1 MQAWAGG
8 LVRNKAEQ
16 EKFEQHD
23 NSYFNE
29 GAWTASGEVIEA
41 PSPEQAQG
49 SHQQDFSESGLRLF
63 HGQFVS
69 VEEKPFLERKTMNQS
84 LPNQRNFIQPQA
96 NVFQP
101 SSPKSTLPQAA
112 SNAPCCGELAAPE
125 DSCCGATEPTSISAK
140 PEAKRSRADNRE
152 SLPIAIIGAGPIG
165 LAAAANLIQRDQNFI
180 LLEAGSR
187 IAASVWEWR
196 HVRSFTPWSYLV
208 DPASKRILQSNDS
221 WKEPNADEVPF
232 AKELV
237 QRYLEP
243 LASDNR
249 IASRLSLNHQVTS
262 ISRNGHDRMR
272 DGTRNDAPFLIVAE
286 TPDGPCR
293 FFARAVID
301 ASGTWNTPNPM
312 GAGGIEADGEQQFQD
327 HIRYGMP
334 DVLDRELDRYAGKR
348 VLVVGSGHSA
358 TGAVLSLVE
367 LANEA
372 PETMIAW
379 AVRRTNPAKLWG
391 GGQADEIEA
400 RGALGTRVKAAVD
413 DGRATLLTGLSIGA
427 ISEHP
432 DGLEVFD
439 VHGVSQVIVDEI
451 IVATG
456 ARPNLNM
463 LRELRLE
470 LDAATEATKAL
481 GPLIDPNQHSCG
493 TVPPHGA
500 KELTHPERG
509 FYLAGMKSYGRAPTF
524 LMRTGYEQVRSIAAE
539 LAGDHEAG
547 RKVELTLPSTGVC
560 STDLVNQERG
570 DSCEITS
577 SCGTNVSIE
586 TSNRCEANG

>member
-1 MQAWAGG
+1 M
-8 LVRNKAEQ
+8 
-16 EKFEQHD
+16 
-23 NSYFNE
+23 
-29 GAWTASGEVIEA
+29 I
-41 PSPEQAQG
+41 
-49 SHQQDFSESGLRLF
+49 
-63 HGQFVS
+63 
-69 VEEKPFLERKTMNQS
+69 QS
-84 LPNQRNFIQPQA
+84 LPNPRNFIQPQA
-96 NVFQP
+96 NVFRP
-101 SSPKSTLPQAA
+101 SNAASTPPQATREDQ
-112 SNAPCCGELAAPE
+112 CCGEPQ
-125 DSCCGATEPTSISAK
+125 PTTILPTTDAQ
-140 PEAKRSRADNRE
+140 PLPVGGDRQ

-165 LAAAANLIQRDQNFI
+165 LAAAANLVERDQDFI
-180 LLEAGSR
+180 LLEAGPR
-187 IAASVWEWR
+187 IAASIWEWR
-196 HVRSFTPWSYLV
+196 HVRLFTPWSYLV

-243 LASDNR
+243 LASVNR

-262 ISRNGHDRMR
+262 ISRDGHDRMR
-272 DGTRNDAPFLIVAE
+272 DGTRNDAPFLIAAE

-293 FFARAVID
+293 FLARAVID
-301 ASGTWNTPNPM
+301 ASGTWTTPNPM
-312 GAGGIEADGEQQFQD
+312 GAGGVEADGERQFQT

-334 DVLDRELDRYAGKR
+334 DVLGCDRNRYADKR

-358 TGAVLSLVE
+358 TGLVLSLTK
-367 LANEA
+367 LASEC
-372 PETMIAW
+372 PQTMIAW
-379 AVRRTNPAKLWG
+379 GVRRTNPAKLWG
-391 GGQADEIEA
+391 GGEADEIQA
-400 RGALGTRVKAAVD
+400 RDALGTRVKEAIES
-413 DGRATLLTGLSIGA
+413 GKATLLTNLAIGA
-427 ISEHP
+427 IRQHT
-432 DGLEVFD
+432 DGLEILNVD
-439 VHGVSQVIVDEI
+439 GVPQVIVDEI

-456 ARPNLNM
+456 AQPNLNM

-493 TVPPHGA
+493 SVPPHGA

-539 LAGDHEAG
+539 LSGDHEAA

-570 DSCEITS
+570 EPCEITS

-586 TSNRCEANG
+586 TSHRCEANG

>member
-23 NSYFNE
+23 NSYFIE

-84 LPNQRNFIQPQA
+84 LPKQRNFIQPQA

-101 SSPKSTLPQAA
+101 SNRTPTLPLAA
-112 SNAPCCGELAAPE
+112 SSAPCCGELTAPE

-140 PEAKRSRADNRE
+140 PEAKTSRADNRE

-165 LAAAANLIQRDQNFI
+165 LAAAANLIQRDQDFI
-180 LLEAGSR
+180 LLEAGPR
-187 IAASVWEWR
+187 IAASIWEWR
-196 HVRSFTPWSYLV
+196 HVRLFTPWSYLI
-208 DPASKRILQSNDS
+208 DPASKRILQADHS
-221 WKEPNADEVPF
+221 WQAPDDNEVPF

-237 QRYLEP
+237 ERYLDP
-243 LASDNR
+243 LAANER
-249 IASRLSLNHQVTS
+249 IASRLKLNHQVTT
-262 ISRNGHDRMR
+262 ISRDGHDRMK
-272 DGTRNDAPFLIVAE
+272 DGNRNEAPFFIVAD
-286 TPDGPCR
+286 TPDGPRR
-293 FFARAVID
+293 FYARAVID

-312 GAGGIEADGEQQFQD
+312 GAGGIEADGEQQFQT

-334 DVLDRELDRYAGKR
+334 DVLDRERDRYAGKR

-413 DGRATLLTGLSIGA
+413 DGKATLLTGLSIGA
-427 ISEHP
+427 INEHP

-439 VHGVSQVIVDEI
+439 VHGVSQVIVNEI
-451 IVATG
+451 IVAAG
-456 ARPNLNM
+456 SRPNLNM

-493 TVPPHGA
+493 SVPPHGA

-539 LAGDHEAG
+539 LSGDHEAA

-577 SCGTNVSIE
+577 SCETNVSIE